1 MNAEQKAF
9 INTYQYS
16 VANATTKDITEFFD
30 QFPVSPKKRIVVMPA
45 YKWEAIE
52 AAWIV
57 WSAAVKF
64 TKEHTA

>member
-9 INTYQYS
+9 TNAYLYS
-16 VANATTKDITEFFD
+16 VANVTTKDISEFFD

-52 AAWIV
+52 DAWIV
-57 WSAAVKF
+57 WGAAVKF
-64 TKEHTA
+64 TKEQTA